1 MKTNILFAIAISTG
15 LLVTAC
21 DPSPNRENTK
31 EVAEEQNE
39 DRIDATTG
47 NDATTD
53 NNTTGNNTTG
63 NKDDK
68 ENDAEFMVEAAS
80 GGMMEVELA
89 NLALQKGT
97 STQVKE
103 FARMMIKDH
112 KKANEELKALAA
124 SKNIVLPTALIDKH
138 QRVVNDL
145 KDKSVK
151 TFDAKY
157 MNAMLDDHKKDVK
170 EFEEASKDAAD
181 PDIRAF
187 AAKTLPVLQE
197 HLRMADKYEDL
208 TDKM

>member
-1 MKTNILFAIAISTG
+1 MKTNFLFALAIATG

-21 DPSPNRENTK
+21 DPSPNREDTK

-47 NDATTD
+47 NDATTAD
-53 NNTTGNNTTG
+53 NSTTG
-63 NKDDK
+63 NKNDK
-68 ENDAEFMVEAAS
+68 ENDAEFLVDAAS

-124 SKNIVLPTALIDKH
+124 TKNIVLPTALIDKH
-138 QRVVNDL
+138 QRIVNDL
-145 KDKSVK
+145 KEKSAK

-157 MNAMLDDHKKDVK
+157 MNAMLDDHKKDVE
-170 EFEEASKDAAD
+170 EFEEASKDAVD

-197 HLRMADKYEDL
+197 HLRMADKYEDM

>member
-1 MKTNILFAIAISTG
+1 MKTNLLFALAISTG

-21 DPSPNRENTK
+21 DPSPNREDTK

-47 NDATTD
+47 NDATSAD
-53 NNTTGNNTTG
+53 NNTTG

-68 ENDAEFMVEAAS
+68 EDDAEFMVEAAS

-112 KKANEELKALAA
+112 KKANDELKALAA
-124 SKNIVLPTALIDKH
+124 TKNIVLPTALIDKH

-157 MNAMLDDHKKDVK
+157 MNAMLDDHKKDVE
-170 EFEEASKDAAD
+170 EFEEASKNAVD

>member
-1 MKTNILFAIAISTG
+1 MKNNLLFALAISTG

-21 DPSPNRENTK
+21 DPSPNREDTK

-39 DRIDATTG
+39 KTIDATTG
-47 NDATTD
+47 NDATTAD
-53 NNTTGNNTTG
+53 NTTG
-63 NKDDK
+63 NKENK
-68 ENDAEFMVEAAS
+68 EDDAEFLVEAAS

-124 SKNIVLPTALIDKH
+124 TKNIVLPTALIDKH
-138 QRVVNDL
+138 QRIVNDL
-145 KDKSVK
+145 KDKSTK

-157 MNAMLDDHKKDVK
+157 MNAMLDDHKKDVE
-170 EFEEASKDAAD
+170 EFEEASKNAVD

>member
-1 MKTNILFAIAISTG
+1 MKTNLLFALAISTG

-21 DPSPNRENTK
+21 DPSPNREDTK

-47 NDATTD
+47 NDATTAE
-53 NNTTGNNTTG
+53 NNTTG
-63 NKDDK
+63 NKNDK
-68 ENDAEFMVEAAS
+68 EDDAEFLVEAAS

-124 SKNIVLPTALIDKH
+124 TKNIVLPTALIDKH
-138 QRVVNDL
+138 QRIVNDL

-157 MNAMLDDHKKDVK
+157 MNAMLDDHKKDVE
-170 EFEEASKDAAD
+170 EFEEASKDAVD